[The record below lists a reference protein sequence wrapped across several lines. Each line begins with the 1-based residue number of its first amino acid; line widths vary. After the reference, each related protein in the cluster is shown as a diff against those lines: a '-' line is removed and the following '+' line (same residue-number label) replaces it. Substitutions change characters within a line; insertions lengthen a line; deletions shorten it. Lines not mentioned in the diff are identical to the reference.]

1 MRLDFLATVVGLLTA
16 IQSRANGE
24 LSIRLDNSLQAA
36 LISFGSGLVL
46 ILAISIWHPKIKQGV
61 VQLRIAVR
69 AGAIPKWR
77 CFGGVIGGFLVG
89 IQTQIVPIIGVAIYS
104 VTMIAGQTGAS
115 LWLDHSGFSG
125 GEKKLISHRR
135 IWAAALTIVA
145 VFVSVLDRVDAKNLS
160 LWAVFLGVFA
170 GFFIGVQRA
179 LNGQVN
185 QQTQQSFTTSL
196 LNFIMGTSTLLII
209 IVLGLLFH
217 RFHFSAMVLS
227 PWWMFL
233 GGVSGVI
240 YVAFSASVVQQ
251 IGLLSFTLF
260 SVGGQLLGSLLIDFF
275 SPTKGVHVGPYL
287 IIGLALTYLGVIINN
302 ETVTKRNRFSLRQ
315 E

>member
-24 LSIRLDNSLQAA
+24 LAIRLDNSLQAA
-36 LISFGSGLVL
+36 LISFSSGLVL
-46 ILAISIWHPKIKQGV
+46 ILAISIWHPKIKKGA
-61 VQLRIAVR
+61 VQLLAAVR

-77 CFGGVIGGFLVG
+77 CFGGVLGGFLVG
-89 IQTQIVPIIGVAIYS
+89 VQTQIVPIIGVAIYS

-125 GEKKLISHRR
+125 GEKKSVSPRR
-135 IWAAALTIVA
+135 LWAAALTVIA
-145 VFVSVLDRVDAKNLS
+145 VFVSVLDRVAAKNLS
-160 LWAVFLGVFA
+160 LWAVFLGVVA

-196 LNFIMGTSTLLII
+196 LNFIMGTTTLLIAI
-209 IVLGLLFH
+209 ILGLLFN
-217 RFHFSAMVLS
+217 RFQFSAMVFS

-233 GGVSGVI
+233 GGVTGVI
-240 YVAFSASVVQQ
+240 YVAFSATVVQQ

-260 SVGGQLLGSLLIDFF
+260 SVGGQLLGSLLIDLI
-275 SPTKGVHVGPYL
+275 SPTKGVHIGPYL
-287 IIGLALTYLGVIINN
+287 VIGLALTYLGVIINN
-302 ETVTKRNRFSLRQ
+302 ETVMKKKRFS
-315 E
+315 